1 MGAGGGIEWNP
12 LEDVKKIA
20 EDPVGT
26 IVSAMVNSATLG
38 TVGFENGKFT
48 PGVNTRTVDEVA
60 GNITDRNIARKQAM
74 QTQDALNEQKAAA
87 ERERAGRLQQ
97 QEQRERQASMRSAS
111 SSRRS
116 GTGSNGGIGG
126 SGIEQQMAIDFL
138 GL

>member
-1 MGAGGGIEWNP
+1 MGAGGGFEWDP
-12 LEDVKKIA
+12 LEDVKKMA

-26 IVSAMVNSATLG
+26 IVSAMVNFATSG
-38 TVGFENGKFT
+38 IVGFENGKFT
-48 PGVNTRTVDEVA
+48 PGVTTRAVDEAA
-60 GNITDRNIARKQAM
+60 GNITGRNIARKQAM
-74 QTQDALNEQKAAA
+74 ETQDMITEQKLAA
-87 ERERAGRLQQ
+87 EKEKAGRLQQ
-97 QEQRERQASMRSAS
+97 QEQTERQASMRSAS

>member
-20 EDPVGT
+20 DDPVGT

-48 PGVNTRTVDEVA
+48 PGVITRTVDEVA
-60 GNITDRNIARKQAM
+60 GNITGRNIARKQAM
-74 QTQDALNEQKAAA
+74 EMKDMIAEQARAA
-87 ERERAGRLQQ
+87 EKERAGRLQQ
-97 QEQRERQASMRSAS
+97 QEQTERQASIRSAS

>member
-1 MGAGGGIEWNP
+1 MGAGGGIEWDP
-12 LEDVKKIA
+12 LEDVKKMA

-26 IVSAMVNSATLG
+26 IVSAMVNSATWG
-38 TVGFENGKFT
+38 AVGFENGKFT
-48 PGVNTRTVDEVA
+48 PGVTTRLVDEVA

-74 QTQDALNEQKAAA
+74 EMKDRIAELARAADK
-87 ERERAGRLQQ
+87 ERAGRLQQ
-97 QEQRERQASMRSAS
+97 QEQSERQASMRSAS

>member
-1 MGAGGGIEWNP
+1 MGSGGGIEWDPRKDIEN
-12 LEDVKKIA
+12 LTS
-20 EDPVGT
+20 DPVGT

-60 GNITDRNIARKQAM
+60 GNITGRNIARKQAM
-74 QTQDALNEQKAAA
+74 QTQDMITEQKLAA
-87 ERERAGRLQQ
+87 EKERAGRLQQ
-97 QEQRERQASMRSAS
+97 QEQTERQASMRSAS